1 MTHHLQGAWVNDA
14 PVPPG
19 CREKGIRTCGAKC
32 LSPRALALK
41 ERGSLSLAALGGD
54 SSGDMG
60 SNAEPTGWAGWILG
74 AEPGALGAGW
84 PPAEVR
90 HSAQHHVQLEPG
102 SQRFPGLID

>member
-1 MTHHLQGAWVNDA
+1 MTHHLQGAWMNDA

-84 PPAEVR
+84 SLLR
-90 HSAQHHVQLEPG
+90 SATQPSTMCSWNQGHGGFL
-102 SQRFPGLID
+102 D